1 MHQAQWYGRIWFVS
15 QNLQQPT
22 IFTSNLQKQTETPWT
37 NIYSPSVDMSTTDPT
52 EPPTIAPFSTVPSSR
67 SSFQVHQ
74 KSPLLVATPPNVTRA
89 LSKAFPWVRALDRVV
104 ALLTWTSADPW
115 ESFLLVSGFW
125 AITLY
130 GDFLLR
136 WVGGLVIV
144 AAIIGAMVARRWHFR
159 DEGTTLDEI
168 LATLNRVND
177 RISVLFSPF
186 ISLLNV
192 LSSQKP
198 DDATSATTRP
208 ALTRMAIRVAVLT
221 PVWLSLAVWPLNIIT
236 PRRIVLFIGTLL
248 LTWHSRPAKVSRTIL
263 WRSATFRYLS
273 EQLTGL
279 TLAPPPSPPA
289 LPPRDGKA
297 DKATAD
303 RKDSPAATTPSPA
316 AASLTRTLNTTVPPT
331 RQTTTITPT
340 TNSSPGVKFTFSIYE
355 NQRRWLGV
363 GWTSTLFPNERLP
376 WTDEHLQPCPSPDD
390 FELPPTVGEKVHWR
404 WVEGEDWE
412 VEGAV
417 PKANTLGV
425 GTANASTVSVN
436 SVASTHSV
444 QDGKY
449 STKQDFKDKL
459 GGPGEQGEGWWRA
472 ELVEGEMPKERRKV
486 PPAYVPKTEGAGDEG
501 SQGEAAKKPS
511 PPELPKRERRGTGE
525 ALEEQEDEEEDAQT
539 KRRGSR
545 ESRGS
550 ASSTSSGRPSVG
562 ATSREKE
569 RLEED
574 ERYDSDD
581 DEEMNGGTKKQ
592 PPPLPKR

>member
-1 MHQAQWYGRIWFVS
+1 MAAFE
-15 QNLQQPT
+15 
-22 IFTSNLQKQTETPWT
+22 TSWT
-37 NIYSPSVDMSTTDPT
+37 NLYSPSLDMSTTDPS

-130 GDFLLR
+130 GDVLLR

-144 AAIIGAMVARRWHFR
+144 VAIIGAMVARRWHLR

-186 ISLLNV
+186 NSLLNV

-221 PVWLSLAVWPLNIIT
+221 PVWLSLAIWPFHIIT

-279 TLAPPPSPPA
+279 TLAPPPAPPA
-289 LPPRDGKA
+289 LPPRDGKG
-297 DKATAD
+297 DKALAD
-303 RKDSPAATTPSPA
+303 RKDSSAATTPSPA
-316 AASLTRTLNTTVPPT
+316 AASLTRTLNTAVSPT

-363 GWTSTLFPNERLP
+363 GWTSTLFPNERMP
-376 WTDEHLQPCPSPDD
+376 WTDEHLQPCPPPEE

-412 VEGAV
+412 VEA
-417 PKANTLGV
+417 
-425 GTANASTVSVN
+425 SVN
-436 SVASTHSV
+436 TVASANSAH
-444 QDGKY
+444 DGKH
-449 STKQDFKDKL
+449 STKQDLKDKL
-459 GGPGEQGEGWWRA
+459 GGPGEQGEGWWYYDNKWRDGRRGVDGWGKYTRRRKWVRRA

-486 PPAYVPKTEGAGDEG
+486 PPAFIPETEEAEDSG
-501 SQGEAAKKPS
+501 SHGEPAKKPA
-511 PPELPKRERRGTGE
+511 PPELPARNRRGTGE

-539 KRRGSR
+539 KGRGSK

-550 ASSTSSGRPSVG
+550 MSSNSSGRPSIG
-562 ATSREKE
+562 ATSKEKE

-574 ERYDSDD
+574 ERCDSDD
-581 DEEMNGGTKKQ
+581 DDVVTNAGTKKQ